1 MRLDNVC
8 VLDSTSRAGVF
19 RKIPGLKSSARQKE
33 ARACLKIDDAF
44 QSLTSIRNMLPSGT
58 FKKWEEQKLAV
69 RVGSHILRSDGSIST
84 CKPDLRRRKLS
95 PLDQTPRRKRYS
107 NPPDY
112 GKQSSIDVDPVIQP
126 KNDTPTER
134 RTPTGNVIPV
144 QGVWG
149 SDKIVSI
156 SVDGTWC
163 HPSFSLIPDPNYG
176 TFRLV
181 IGGRDSSTHVL
192 ASTLN
197 KDRRRYDTFNA
208 PLHMKRGIVRIQLK
222 LPFVAEFES
231 MTLQKVLPTT
241 RHSESAT
248 LIETQLAPSMTSQS
262 PRTSVELEVSSHGS
276 LNIPSSHM
284 KCNKSSLETNTSFIF
299 YVGYDGFARYV
310 Y

>member
-1 MRLDNVC
+1 L
-8 VLDSTSRAGVF
+8 
-19 RKIPGLKSSARQKE
+19 
-33 ARACLKIDDAF
+33 
-44 QSLTSIRNMLPSGT
+44 SLQSIRSLISPAC
-58 FKKWEEQKLAV
+58 FKKWAKANLAV
-69 RVGSHILRSDGSIST
+69 RIGDWLLTADQKIVRLPRQKT
-84 CKPDLRRRKLS
+84 RRKLNE
-95 PLDQTPRRKRYS
+95 TYEPRRKRYS

-176 TFRLV
+176 TFMLV

-231 MTLQKVLPTT
+231 MILQKVLPTT

-284 KCNKSSLETNTSFIF
+284 KCNKSSLETDTSFIF